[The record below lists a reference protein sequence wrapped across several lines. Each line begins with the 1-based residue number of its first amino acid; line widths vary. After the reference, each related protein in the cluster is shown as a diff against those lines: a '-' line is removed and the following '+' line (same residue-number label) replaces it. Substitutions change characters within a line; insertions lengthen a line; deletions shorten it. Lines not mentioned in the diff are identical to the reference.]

1 MPYNYETNIAPRN
14 WYADII
20 AGENLTYTVTTPT
33 VTTTASTPDNYNV
46 DWITNYE
53 KQSQA
58 YYNIDALIDKICK
71 VICEHVKLDITEDE
85 LIKLIKEPN

>member
-1 MPYNYETNIAPRN
+1 MPYNYEDPLAR
-14 WYADII
+14 
-20 AGENLTYTVTTPT
+20 ENYTYTATMPRTTT
-33 VTTTASTPDNYNV
+33 VTSAYDC
-46 DWITNYE
+46 WITDYE

-58 YYNIDALIDKICK
+58 YYDIDALIDKICK